1 MTRQIAYSAILFL
14 ATMALVSC
22 SSSREEELARELAE
36 ARQTA
41 AEEAAARKAAERE
54 AAAIRAHARDA
65 ALAEFYSDSG
75 AGQAAAGS
83 AGGGDT
89 IAPIGPE
96 AAPAPV
102 DEAEVGIEL
111 QPVARADDRH
121 EPAFS
126 A

>member
-1 MTRQIAYSAILFL
+1 MTRQIAYSALLFL

-22 SSSREEELARELAE
+22 SSAREEELARELAE
-36 ARQTA
+36 AKQTA

-54 AAAIRAHARDA
+54 AEAIRAHARDA

-75 AGQAAAGS
+75 AGQAVAGS
-83 AGGGDT
+83 AGTGET

-102 DEAEVGIEL
+102 DEEEVGIEL
-111 QPVARADDRH
+111 QPVARADDQQDL
-121 EPAFS
+121 AFL